1 MRKELEWIRWKKNG
15 IRIGWKARNGRKD
28 RRSQKDR
35 QNRIEDSAAAVYL
48 RDIAGRDRSLF
59 RPAAV
64 RARQARREAR
74 ERQAPPG
81 LPVPRERRE
90 TREQLAPREQ
100 REARERQVPPGL
112 PVPRARREAREQLA
126 LRGPPAQQA
135 RPDRLRLRN
144 FLPRF
149 QCRQLRERP
158 GQRWFLT

>member
-64 RARQARREAR
+64 RARQGPQAPLELPVPRERREAREQLAPRERREAR

-81 LPVPRERRE
+81 LPVLRE
-90 TREQLAPREQ
+90 
-100 REARERQVPPGL
+100 
-112 PVPRARREAREQLA
+112 RREAREQLA
-126 LRGPPAQQA
+126 LLLRQYMHNTEIAVTM
-135 RPDRLRLRN
+135 RLSTILKTIKQP
-144 FLPRF
+144 L
-149 QCRQLRERP
+149 
-158 GQRWFLT
+158 